1 MTKNQRKNLSGSMP
15 NVHRL
20 VLMSISS
27 LVSKHRD
34 NPMYLILFIKQGR
47 TAMSTHNIRVADY
60 LHACS
65 LHNLNDDTTEEEHK
79 YYLVLDISDNAI
91 DAISFCGSPLPTQK
105 VFEFEEIQKDFS
117 ISIIED
123 VKSEYVYRSYTSRY
137 GKLHR
142 QEYIGTKYFWND
154 KTVTIP
160 SSNIYYSGNG
170 VWREKTA
177 AEF

>member
-1 MTKNQRKNLSGSMP
+1 
-15 NVHRL
+15 
-20 VLMSISS
+20 
-27 LVSKHRD
+27 
-34 NPMYLILFIKQGR
+34 
-47 TAMSTHNIRVADY
+47 MSTHNIRVGDY

-79 YYLVLDISDNAI
+79 YYLVLDVSDNAI

-137 GKLHR
+137 GNLDCR
-142 QEYIGTKYFWND
+142 EYIGTKYFWND
-154 KTVTIP
+154 KTVLIP
-160 SSNIYYSGNG
+160 ASNIYYSGNG
-170 VWREKTA
+170 IWREKTA
-177 AEF
+177 AEY